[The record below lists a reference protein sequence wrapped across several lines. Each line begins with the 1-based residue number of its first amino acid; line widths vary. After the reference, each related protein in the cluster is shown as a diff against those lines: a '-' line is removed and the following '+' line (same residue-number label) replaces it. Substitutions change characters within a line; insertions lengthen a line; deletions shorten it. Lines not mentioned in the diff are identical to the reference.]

1 VEQTSTL
8 AHVGLLLLFDATGNA
23 VMWGALLL
31 AVALT
36 VWEVRQNKF
45 TLKGQMW
52 WILLVLLIHVP
63 GYLLLRVVTAFRQW
77 KVGQGK
83 VDQRNVG

>member
-1 VEQTSTL
+1 M
-8 AHVGLLLLFDATGNA
+8 GLLLLFDATGNA

-45 TLKGQMW
+45 TVKGQML

-63 GYLLLRVVTAFRQW
+63 GYLLLRVVTAFLQR
-77 KVGQGK
+77 KVGQRK
-83 VDQRNVG
+83 VGT

>member
-1 VEQTSTL
+1 M
-8 AHVGLLLLFDATGNA
+8 GLLLLFDATGNA

-45 TLKGQMW
+45 TLKSQMW

-63 GYLLLRVVTAFRQW
+63 GYLLLRGVTAFRQR
-77 KVGQGK
+77 KVGPSK
-83 VDQRNVG
+83 VGM

>member
-1 VEQTSTL
+1 M
-8 AHVGLLLLFDATGNA
+8 GLLLLFDATGNA

-63 GYLLLRVVTAFRQW
+63 GYLLLRVVTAIRQG

-83 VDQRNVG
+83 VDQRNVGQ

>member
-1 VEQTSTL
+1 M
-8 AHVGLLLLFDATGNA
+8 GLLLLFDATGNA

-63 GYLLLRVVTAFRQW
+63 GYLLLRVVTAFRQT
-77 KVGQGK
+77 KVGQSKAGERK
-83 VDQRNVG
+83 VGT

>member
-1 VEQTSTL
+1 M
-8 AHVGLLLLFDATGNA
+8 GLLLLFDATGNA

-63 GYLLLRVVTAFRQW
+63 GYLLLRAVTAFRQR
-77 KVGQGK
+77 KVGQSK
-83 VDQRNVG
+83 VGQSKVET

>member
-1 VEQTSTL
+1 M
-8 AHVGLLLLFDATGNA
+8 GLLLLFDATGNA

-31 AVALT
+31 AAALT

-63 GYLLLRVVTAFRQW
+63 GYLLLRVVTAFRQN
-77 KVGQGK
+77 KVSHGQVGPGK
-83 VDQRNVG
+83 VDQ

>member
-1 VEQTSTL
+1 M
-8 AHVGLLLLFDATGNA
+8 GLLLLFDATGNA

-63 GYLLLRVVTAFRQW
+63 GYLLLRVVTAFRHR
-77 KVGQGK
+77 KVGQRQDGL
-83 VDQRNVG
+83 

>member
-1 VEQTSTL
+1 M
-8 AHVGLLLLFDATGNA
+8 GLLLLFDATGNA

-63 GYLLLRVVTAFRQW
+63 GYLLLRVVTAFHQK

-83 VDQRNVG
+83 VET